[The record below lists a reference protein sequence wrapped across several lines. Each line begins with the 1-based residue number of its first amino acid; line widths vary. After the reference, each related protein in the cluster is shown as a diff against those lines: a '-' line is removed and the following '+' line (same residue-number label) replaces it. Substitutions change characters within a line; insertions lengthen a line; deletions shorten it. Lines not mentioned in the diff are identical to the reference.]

1 MLKITIIKKIKVVK
15 RTNHKTLKFES
26 SDIQV
31 SLTNDGHINKLPFI
45 ATFMQIDSP
54 SDGTP
59 CGADSPIIL
68 AMEEAQKC
76 VGTMD
81 LMAVDCVWSD
91 WWPEDC
97 MTGHDSR
104 NKIGVVEKAYIEGN
118 EMKMKGFIYALDF
131 PDIAYFIKNATPAL
145 GFSME
150 CIADVE
156 TKDDG
161 YEHMTNVTFTGVA
174 ILFQNLA
181 AFEDT
186 YIDYLAAAKRKGKEE
201 LTEQEKREF
210 MASMKELVE
219 TAVSEKIGALEEKLE
234 ASKAEPVVDEAMKA
248 ELEKVKAEK
257 AALEA
262 AKKEAEEKAV
272 EEKKALEQKITD
284 LEANRK
290 SSGAKDGKPTNGV
303 DYSHVWD
310 NGYKNGVSLMFAKM
324 KEEVEGKE

>member
-1 MLKITIIKKIKVVK
+1 M
-15 RTNHKTLKFES
+15 TNQKTLKFES

-59 CGADSPIIL
+59 CGADYPIVL
-68 AMEEAQKC
+68 SMDEAQTC
-76 VGTMD
+76 VSTMD

-131 PDIAYFIKNATPAL
+131 PDIAYFIRNATPAL

-150 CIADVE
+150 CIADVD
-156 TKDDG
+156 TRDDG

-181 AFEDT
+181 AYKDT
-186 YIDYLAAAKRKGKEE
+186 YIDYLAAKRKEQKE
-201 LTEQEKREF
+201 LTEQEKKEF

-219 TAVSEKIGALEEKLE
+219 TAVSEKLSELEDKINVQANAKPIQPL
-234 ASKAEPVVDEAMKA
+234 VDEATKA

-257 AALEA
+257 EALEA
-262 AKKEAEEKAV
+262 AKKEAEEKAA
-272 EEKKALEQKITD
+272 EEKKKLEQQIAD
-284 LEANRK
+284 LEASRK
-290 SSGAKDGKPTNGV
+290 SNGIKAGKKADGV

-310 NGYKNGVSLMFAKM
+310 NGYKKGISLMFKKM
-324 KEEVEGKE
+324 RKEVEGKE

>member
-1 MLKITIIKKIKVVK
+1 M
-15 RTNHKTLKFES
+15 
-26 SDIQV
+26 

-54 SDGTP
+54 SNGTP
-59 CGADSPIIL
+59 CGADCPIVL
-68 AMEEAQKC
+68 AMDEARKC
-76 VGTMD
+76 VSTMD

-104 NKIGVVEKAYIEGN
+104 NKIGVIEKAYIEGN

-181 AFEDT
+181 AFKDT
-186 YIDYLAAAKRKGKEE
+186 YIDYIAAKRKEQEE
-201 LTEQEKREF
+201 LTEQEKKEL
-210 MASMKELVE
+210 MASIKEMME
-219 TAVSEKIGALEEKLE
+219 TTVSEKIGALEEKLE
-234 ASKAEPVVDEAMKA
+234 ASKTEPKADEAMEA
-248 ELEKVKAEK
+248 ELEKLKAEK
-257 AALEA
+257 EALEA
-262 AKKEAEEKAV
+262 AKKEV
-272 EEKKALEQKITD
+272 EKKAAAEKEELEQKIAD
-284 LEANRK
+284 LEASRK
-290 SSGAKDGKPTNGV
+290 SSGFKAGKKTDGV

-310 NGYKNGVSLMFAKM
+310 NGYKKGVSLMFAKM